1 MEFTINQLAEL
12 LNGDVVGNGET
23 TVNNIGPLDKA
34 GPGTVSFLHNPKY
47 ESQLYTTKAAAV
59 IVNRSLQLKE
69 PIQSVLITVDDPY
82 NSLTLLLKQYQ
93 KLTESEKI
101 GVEEP
106 SFLGEG
112 SMVGESVYR
121 GTFSY
126 VGSNAKI
133 GNHVKIYPHVYIGDN
148 AKIGDNTV
156 VYAGAKIYSNS
167 IIGKN
172 CVIHA
177 GAVIGSDGFGF
188 APQPDGSY
196 EAIPQVGNVVLGDA
210 VSVGANTTIDCG
222 TLESTVINAGVK
234 LDNLIQIAHNVEI
247 GENTA
252 IAAQAGISGSTKIG
266 KNCIVA
272 GQAGIIGHLEITD
285 KVTIGAQAGI
295 GKSINSEGSILL
307 GSPAF
312 EIRDYKRSYAVFK
325 NLPNMANR
333 INDLEKKVL
342 NLPPSEK
349 QDEN

>member
-12 LNGDVVGNGET
+12 LNGEVIGNGET
-23 TVNNIGPLDKA
+23 TVNKIGPLDKA
-34 GPGTVSFLHNPKY
+34 EPGTISFLHNPKY
-47 ESQLYTTKAAAV
+47 ESQLYTTKATAV
-59 IVNRSLQLKE
+59 IINRKLQLKE
-69 PIQSVLITVDDPY
+69 PVQSALIAVDDPY

-93 KLTESEKI
+93 KLTESEKV

-106 SFLGEG
+106 AFLGEG
-112 SMVGESVYR
+112 SVIGESGYR
-121 GTFSY
+121 GAFSY
-126 VGSNAKI
+126 IGSGTNI

-148 AKIGDNTV
+148 VKIGENTL
-156 VYAGAKIYSNS
+156 VYPGVKIYSNS
-167 IIGKN
+167 VIGKN

-188 APQPDGSY
+188 APQPDGSF
-196 EAIPQVGNVVLGDA
+196 EAIPQVGNVILEDSVN
-210 VSVGANTTIDCG
+210 VGANTTIDCG
-222 TLESTVINAGVK
+222 TMESTIIKSGVK

-272 GQAGIIGHLEITD
+272 GQAGIIGHLKISD
-285 KVTIGAQAGI
+285 QVTIGAQAGI
-295 GKSINSEGSILL
+295 GKSIKSEGSILL

-312 EIRDYKRSYAVFK
+312 EIRDFKRSYAVFK

-349 QDEN
+349 